1 MRNKF
6 FFAATR
12 SFTCAAAF
20 IFIFGTTALAQKAAT
35 WKGGTSGKFTD
46 WNCHTN
52 WKEGQSP
59 NEFSQITSPL
69 FAQHNEVVL
78 TAPKNSSNTFSTF
91 TPVRT
96 MPTDI
101 YDDNLQPDDYKIMSM
116 EDRQLAKRIYLQK
129 MNDLG
134 EDFNAAAFTPV
145 RTMPTDVY
153 DDNLQPDDYKIMS
166 MEDRQL
172 AKRIYLQKMNDLG
185 EDFNA
190 AAFTPVR
197 TMPTD
202 VYDDNLQPDDYKI
215 MSMEDRQLAKRIY
228 LQKMND
234 LGEDFNAA
242 AFTPVRTMPTDIYD
256 DNLQPDDYKIM
267 SMEDRQL
274 AKRIYLQ
281 KTNDL
286 GEDLNAAETSLDD
299 PLPGEFQMEYMD
311 RIGQS
316 PVSRHMEKLSD
327 LGEDFI
333 VPPAAPSRTARHPLP
348 MKPGEVQPLLLLED
362 CIMEFADG
370 RWRPV
375 VKSGSTKKRY
385 NRIFSKTDK
394 NRR

>member
-101 YDDNLQPDDYKIMSM
+101 
-116 EDRQLAKRIYLQK
+116 
-129 MNDLG
+129 
-134 EDFNAAAFTPV
+134 
-145 RTMPTDVY
+145 
-153 DDNLQPDDYKIMS
+153 
-166 MEDRQL
+166 
-172 AKRIYLQKMNDLG
+172 
-185 EDFNA
+185 
-190 AAFTPVR
+190 
-197 TMPTD
+197 
-202 VYDDNLQPDDYKI
+202 YDDNLQPDDYKI

>member
-78 TAPKNSSNTFSTF
+78 TAPKNSSNTFST
-91 TPVRT
+91 
-96 MPTDI
+96 
-101 YDDNLQPDDYKIMSM
+101 
-116 EDRQLAKRIYLQK
+116 
-129 MNDLG
+129 
-134 EDFNAAAFTPV
+134 
-145 RTMPTDVY
+145 
-153 DDNLQPDDYKIMS
+153 
-166 MEDRQL
+166 
-172 AKRIYLQKMNDLG
+172 
-185 EDFNA
+185 
-190 AAFTPVR
+190 
-197 TMPTD
+197 
-202 VYDDNLQPDDYKI
+202 
-215 MSMEDRQLAKRIY
+215 
-228 LQKMND
+228 
-234 LGEDFNAA
+234 
-242 AFTPVRTMPTDIYD
+242 FTPVRTMPTDIYD